1 MFAVDD
7 DMIRCAIF
15 KSMHADEYKLVL
27 DISEPEAA
35 SIEQMRAE
43 IGQDASAPIP
53 PSRIA
58 HEPRRAVAI
67 KHPAGIDRP
76 EFAGCDQVAHAH
88 EVRLEPVVIGCIA
101 NNPVLACKR
110 FELSYV
116 ALMPRP
122 QRLLHQDVLAV
133 FEAIREKLDLGLIG
147 DARQHR
153 VVVRKWNIDD

>member
-15 KSMHADEYKLVL
+15 KSMHADEFKLVL

-76 EFAGCDQVAHAH
+76 EIARCDQVAHAH
-88 EVRLEPVVIGCIA
+88 GVRVRTVRISSIAYEPSPA
-101 NNPVLACKR
+101 SKR
-110 FELSYV
+110 
-116 ALMPRP
+116 
-122 QRLLHQDVLAV
+122 
-133 FEAIREKLDLGLIG
+133 
-147 DARQHR
+147 
-153 VVVRKWNIDD
+153 

>member
-15 KSMHADEYKLVL
+15 KSMHADEFKLVF

-35 SIEQMRAE
+35 SIEQMRAK
-43 IGQDASAPIP
+43 IGQNASAPIP

-88 EVRLEPVVIGCIA
+88 EVRLEPVIIGCIA
-101 NNPVLACKR
+101 NNPSLSVTR
-110 FELSYV
+110 FEFTYF

-122 QRLLHQDVLAV
+122 QPL
-133 FEAIREKLDLGLIG
+133 
-147 DARQHR
+147 
-153 VVVRKWNIDD
+153 

>member
-15 KSMHADEYKLVL
+15 KSMHADEFKLVL

-76 EFAGCDQVAHAH
+76 EFAGCDQAAHAH
-88 EVRLEPVVIGCIA
+88 EGRLEPEGTGCVA
-101 NNPVLACKR
+101 NHPPLTCHTHECTSV
-110 FELSYV
+110 
-116 ALMPRP
+116 
-122 QRLLHQDVLAV
+122 
-133 FEAIREKLDLGLIG
+133 
-147 DARQHR
+147 
-153 VVVRKWNIDD
+153 